1 MFFYYLLLGEIVVSV
16 PSLILAGNMRS
27 LVETQLQQRNIT
39 EYGEMVY
46 ILVPSGEEPGEDS
59 ATAEEYH

>member
-1 MFFYYLLLGEIVVSV
+1 MSV
-16 PSLILAGNMRS
+16 PSLVLAGNMRS